1 MIFVDRLFKFSAINS
16 FFFVFQINMFSY
28 LRRQINFKDLF
39 PTRWS
44 FIIFISYMG
53 LFINQGLLVTG
64 SKTASH
70 SYNYNTIV
78 VVLLTEFVKLVAA
91 LAIYRQK

>member
-1 MIFVDRLFKFSAINS
+1 MLSW
-16 FFFVFQINMFSY
+16 

-53 LFINQGLLVTG
+53 LFINQGKINIEKNQLFRF
-64 SKTASH
+64 S
-70 SYNYNTIV
+70 
-78 VVLLTEFVKLVAA
+78 F
-91 LAIYRQK
+91 Q

>member
-1 MIFVDRLFKFSAINS
+1 
-16 FFFVFQINMFSY
+16 
-28 LRRQINFKDLF
+28 
-39 PTRWS
+39 
-44 FIIFISYMG
+44 MG

>member
-1 MIFVDRLFKFSAINS
+1 M
-16 FFFVFQINMFSY
+16 

-53 LFINQGLLVTG
+53 LFINQGKSNIDKIENELM
-64 SKTASH
+64 KIC
-70 SYNYNTIV
+70 Y
-78 VVLLTEFVKLVAA
+78 E
-91 LAIYRQK
+91 